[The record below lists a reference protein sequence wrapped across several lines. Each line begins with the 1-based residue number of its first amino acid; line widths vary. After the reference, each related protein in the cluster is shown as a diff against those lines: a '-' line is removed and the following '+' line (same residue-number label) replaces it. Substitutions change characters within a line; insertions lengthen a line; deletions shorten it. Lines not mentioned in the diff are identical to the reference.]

1 MKLFRSKLFL
11 FALALVL
18 IACVIMIFA
27 YGTGRPTIVTD
38 MLGAVVT
45 PLERGVTAVTDWLG
59 GVTGYFHRYRELE
72 AENAELRSRIA
83 EYEKTEAMYYAAVE
97 ENESLRALS
106 GLSSRYKEL
115 SWQLAEVVS
124 VDAEGFQ
131 SAVTVNLGSAHGVE
145 AGDCVMTED
154 GLVGY
159 VSEVGLNYS
168 QVVTIINMDSHIS
181 ARVSR
186 TREVVVAEGDF
197 RLAGKGQLKL
207 SYLKNGADVRAGDL
221 VETSGAEKYPEGI
234 LIGRIAYVEME
245 THGISSYAAVEPL
258 ADITR
263 LKSVF
268 IAKLPAE

>member
-18 IACVIMIFA
+18 LACAIMIFA
-27 YGTGRPTIVTD
+27 YGTGQPTIVTD
-38 MLGAVVT
+38 VLGAVVT
-45 PLERGVTAVTDWLG
+45 PLERGVTAVTDWFG
-59 GVTGYFHRYRELE
+59 GVTGYFHKYRELE

-83 EYEKTEAMYYAAVE
+83 EYEKTEARYYAAVE

-124 VDAEGFQ
+124 VGAAGFQ
-131 SAVTVNLGSAHGVE
+131 NTVTVDLGSVHGVE
-145 AGDCVMTED
+145 EGDCVMTEE

-159 VSEVGLNYS
+159 VSEVGLNFS
-168 QVVTIINMDSHIS
+168 QVVTVINLDSHIA
-181 ARVSR
+181 ARISR

-197 RLAGKGQLKL
+197 RLAAKGRLKL
-207 SYLKNGADVRAGDL
+207 SYLKNGADVREGDL

-234 LIGRIAYVEME
+234 LIGRVAYVEME
-245 THGISSYAAVEPL
+245 THGISSYAVIEPL
-258 ADITR
+258 ADVTN

-268 IAKLPAE
+268 IAKLPED

>member
-1 MKLFRSKLFL
+1 MKFFRSKLFV
-11 FALALVL
+11 FALVL
-18 IACVIMIFA
+18 VLAACALMIFA
-27 YGTGRPTIVTD
+27 YGTGQPTIITN

-45 PLERGVTAVTDWLG
+45 PLERGVTAAADWLG
-59 GVTGYFHRYRELE
+59 GVTGYFHRYSELE

-83 EYEKTEAMYYAAVE
+83 EYERTEAQYYAAVE

-124 VDAEGFQ
+124 AGAAGFQ
-131 SAVTVNLGSAHGVE
+131 NTVTVNLGSAHGVE
-145 AGDCVMTED
+145 EGDCVMTED

-159 VSEVGLNYS
+159 ISEVGLNYS

-181 ARVSR
+181 ARISR
-186 TREVVVAEGDF
+186 TREVVVAEGEF
-197 RLAGKGQLKL
+197 QLAARGQLKL
-207 SYLKNGADVRAGDL
+207 SYLKNGADVREGDL
-221 VETSGAEKYPEGI
+221 VETSGAEKYPEGL
-234 LIGRIAYVEME
+234 LIGRVARVEME
-245 THGISSYAAVEPL
+245 THGISSYAVVEPL

-268 IAKLPAE
+268 IAKLPEE